1 MEKKIL
7 FFDVDG
13 TLYTNELGGITDNV
27 KKAIAATR
35 ALGHLCFVAS
45 GRPYGY
51 IADNVKDIGFDGY
64 VLANGANIK
73 YQNHDLEKRFL
84 NYKDVKELCQNLKK
98 KNIEYVLQTSTL
110 CYLNK
115 ENKCLLDFYKKCNI
129 DFKNFCFDYDE
140 EEIMH
145 KVVKI
150 EVWVKDQEELDFAIS
165 CYGAF
170 QYELHPDNHS
180 MEIYA
185 KDVSKATGILDV
197 LRLLNIDI
205 KDSYCFGDGPND
217 VEMFETVGHAIAM
230 GNAIDI
236 IKEKADEVCL
246 SVKEDGVYYKL
257 KDLFDLS

>member
-1 MEKKIL
+1 MEKKII

-145 KVVKI
+145 KAVKI

-185 KDVSKATGILDV
+185 KNVSKATGILDV

-230 GNAIDI
+230 GNALDI
-236 IKEKADEVCL
+236 IKERAESICL
-246 SVKEDGVYYKL
+246 TVHEDGVAHKL
-257 KDLFDLS
+257 KELFDL

>member
-1 MEKKIL
+1 MEKKII

-84 NYKDVKELCQNLKK
+84 NYKDVKELCQKLKE
-98 KNIEYVLQTSTL
+98 KNIEYVLQTSTVCCL
-110 CYLNK
+110 DRNSQ
-115 ENKCLLDFYKKCNI
+115 CLLDFYKKCNI
-129 DFKNFCFDYDE
+129 DFENFCFDYDE
-140 EEIMH
+140 E
-145 KVVKI
+145 
-150 EVWVKDQEELDFAIS
+150 
-165 CYGAF
+165 
-170 QYELHPDNHS
+170 
-180 MEIYA
+180 
-185 KDVSKATGILDV
+185 DV

-236 IKEKADEVCL
+236 IKERAESICL
-246 SVKEDGVYYKL
+246 TVHEDGVAHKL
-257 KDLFDLS
+257 KELFDL

>member
-1 MEKKIL
+1 MKKKII

-27 KKAIAATR
+27 KNAIAATR

-51 IADNVKDIGFDGY
+51 IADNVKAIGFDGY

-98 KNIEYVLQTSTL
+98 KNIEYVLKTSKL

>member
-1 MEKKIL
+1 MEKKII

-115 ENKCLLDFYKKCNI
+115 ETK
-129 DFKNFCFDYDE
+129 
-140 EEIMH
+140 
-145 KVVKI
+145 
-150 EVWVKDQEELDFAIS
+150 
-165 CYGAF
+165 
-170 QYELHPDNHS
+170 
-180 MEIYA
+180 
-185 KDVSKATGILDV
+185 
-197 LRLLNIDI
+197 
-205 KDSYCFGDGPND
+205 
-217 VEMFETVGHAIAM
+217 
-230 GNAIDI
+230 
-236 IKEKADEVCL
+236 
-246 SVKEDGVYYKL
+246 
-257 KDLFDLS
+257 

>member
-1 MEKKIL
+1 MKKKII

-27 KKAIAATR
+27 KNAIAATR

-51 IADNVKDIGFDGY
+51 IADNVKAIGFDGY

-84 NYKDVKELCQNLKK
+84 NYKDVKELCQNLKE

-257 KDLFDLS
+257 KDLFDLR